1 MAASNGSQSSPG
13 HAALGNVLCIT
24 ASGQPWPSEQTADKV
39 HLIIINNFA
48 IVINL
53 AI

>member
-1 MAASNGSQSSPG
+1 MVASGGFWSSPG
-13 HAALGNVLCIT
+13 HAALGDALSI
-24 ASGQPWPSEQTADKV
+24 APADHHGHRNEV
-39 HLIIINNFA
+39 HLIVINNFA

>member
-1 MAASNGSQSSPG
+1 MVASSGFQSSPG
-13 HAALGNVLCIT
+13 HAALGDALRI
-24 ASGQPWPSEQTADKV
+24 APADRHGHQKWMADKV
-39 HLIIINNFA
+39 HLFVINNFA